1 MWSLYFFKLFSSE
14 NYSDDFEDEEDIDA
28 PLPTKD
34 GETNCKENP
43 ISEKTKA
50 PKQVGMHQLY
60 IWQFRNLFHYLS
72 WQHLKS
78 LKYEESFI
86 VLLIAVTF

>member
-50 PKQVGMHQLY
+50 PKQVY
-60 IWQFRNLFHYLS
+60 ISYIFD
-72 WQHLKS
+72 S
-78 LKYEESFI
+78 LETYFI
-86 VLLIAVTF
+86 TLADSIWKAWNMRSPS